1 MALDLDRLVPESIR
15 AEGGDAIRR
24 ARVVVVTNAIVAFVA
39 AYITWVQYRYGSVD
53 IAVATGVLTLLA
65 IVSQPALF
73 LSGAW
78 RLIGGLTSAMI
89 FAIAGSV
96 IAATG
101 GAMPAAN
108 FYLCLVPLVTTLVL
122 GARWG
127 AASAVLAM
135 VFLTVVEMMRREGF
149 EFPLQVSADV
159 AAESRYRGAVLFE
172 LILFVF
178 AVVYDSLRTF
188 SIRDVAE
195 SEARYRA
202 FSAGGTDLLFEL
214 DDDGQVKFVSQEHC
228 WSLGWK
234 IDDVMGSRIVLFVH
248 PDDAAG
254 FSARLAEAEKTGSFQ
269 GVPARIRVG
278 DGTWRW
284 FEPAFTSYET
294 PDGPRR
300 TIVVARDL
308 TERLEMETRLRQSQ
322 KMDAIG
328 QLAGGVAH
336 DFNNLLMVVSSYGEI
351 LSRRLPEGS
360 KEQAAA
366 KQILQAAEHG
376 EGLTRQLRAVGRSTA
391 TEPEPVELNDVVA
404 ALESMLHRVAGDAVS
419 LEMHLA
425 PDLSPVLA
433 DKGQIEQILVNLVL
447 NARDALPDGGTV
459 RIETSRES
467 NRIRLRVGDDGMG
480 MDEATRERVF
490 EAFFTTK
497 QRQEGTGLGLYVVYS
512 LVRGMDGD
520 VRIDSEPGV
529 GTTVTIELP
538 ARRDLSVVQRVA
550 AESTSDVPGGDETL
564 LVVEDRKAV
573 RELVQQALQGVGYA
587 VVVAST
593 GVEGLAAARARS
605 GEIDLVLSDVV
616 MPEMSGPEMAREI
629 RVEWP
634 GTRFLFMSGHPE
646 EAEALA
652 KKLSDAEILMKPILP
667 TELCRRVRAA
677 LDTPR

>member
-1 MALDLDRLVPESIR
+1 MAVDLDRLVPESIR
-15 AEGGDAIRR
+15 AEGGEAIRR

-39 AYITWVQYRYGSVD
+39 MYITWVQYRYGSVD
-53 IAVATGVLTLLA
+53 IAVATGVLTVVA
-65 IVSQPALF
+65 IASQPALF
-73 LSGAW
+73 LTGAW
-78 RLIGGLTSAMI
+78 RVVGGLTSVMI
-89 FAIAGSV
+89 FAIAGGV
-96 IAATG
+96 VAATG

-127 AASAVLAM
+127 AASAAVAM
-135 VFLTVVEMMRREGF
+135 VFLTAVEMMRRKGF
-149 EFPLQVSADV
+149 EFPLEVSAEV
-159 AAESRYRGAVLFE
+159 AAESRYRGAILFE

-188 SIRDVAE
+188 SLRDVAE

-214 DDDGQVKFVSQEHC
+214 DDGQVEFVSQEHC

-234 IDDVMGSRIVLFVH
+234 MDDVVGSKIVLFLH
-248 PDDAAG
+248 PEDAAG
-254 FSARLAEAEKTGSFQ
+254 FSARLAEAEKSGSFQ
-269 GVPARIRVG
+269 GAPVRIRVG
-278 DGTWRW
+278 DGSWRW

-308 TERLEMETRLRQSQ
+308 TGRLEMERRLRQSQ

-351 LSRRLPEGS
+351 LSSRLPEGS
-360 KEQAAA
+360 KEQRAA

-391 TEPEPVELNDVVA
+391 TEPEPVELNHVVA
-404 ALESMLHRVAGDAVS
+404 ALESMLHRVAGDGVA
-419 LEMHLA
+419 LEMNLA

-447 NARDALPDGGTV
+447 NARDALPEGGTV
-459 RIETSRES
+459 RVETSQEAS
-467 NRIRLRVGDDGMG
+467 RIRLRVTDDGTG

-497 QRQEGTGLGLYVVYS
+497 QRQQGTGLGLYVVYS

-520 VRIDSEPGV
+520 VRIDSEPGA

-538 ARRDLSVVQRVA
+538 ARRDLNVA
-550 AESTSDVPGGDETL
+550 HSAPAESTSEVRGGSETL

-573 RELVQQALQGVGYA
+573 RELVQQALEGVGYT

-593 GVEGLAAARARS
+593 GVEGLEATRARS
-605 GEIDLVLSDVV
+605 GAIDLVLSDVV

-629 RVEWP
+629 RREWP
-634 GTRFLFMSGHPE
+634 EMRFLFMSGHPE

-652 KKLSDAEILMKPILP
+652 KKLSDAEILMKPVLP
-667 TELCRRVRAA
+667 SELCRRVRAA